1 MRSPFRH
8 RELAAGIV
16 AGLLLAALSGAGFHR
31 PQPAGGFSFNLDT
44 TVPGTPEEIFDA
56 LTGNIG
62 GWWDHTVS
70 ESPLRL
76 YIEPKPGGGFFERFD
91 ESGDGV
97 RHAVV
102 TAASRGEL
110 LRFEGPLGLAGN
122 ALLMV
127 HTYELKPVG
136 TGSTHLT
143 VTVRATGEV
152 QEGWAEAVEG
162 VWHHFIDERFVPYI
176 ESGRHRD
183 AGR

>member
-62 GWWDHTVS
+62 G
-70 ESPLRL
+70 
-76 YIEPKPGGGFFERFD
+76 
-91 ESGDGV
+91 
-97 RHAVV
+97 
-102 TAASRGEL
+102 SRGEL